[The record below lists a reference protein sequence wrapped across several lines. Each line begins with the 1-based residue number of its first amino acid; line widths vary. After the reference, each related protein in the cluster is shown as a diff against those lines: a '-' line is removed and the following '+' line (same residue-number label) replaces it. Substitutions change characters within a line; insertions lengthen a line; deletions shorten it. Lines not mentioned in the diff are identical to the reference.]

1 MFKIIGILI
10 IIAIIIC
17 VIYLFNRKENMG
29 ENEIM
34 RDEALQLIDD
44 YCNDM
49 KNKIIEQ
56 YEQEK

>member
-1 MFKIIGILI
+1 
-10 IIAIIIC
+10 
-17 VIYLFNRKENMG
+17 MG